1 MKKVCLIL
9 LALLL
14 IGLTAFAVAETKPGE
29 EVTVNLTLTNTEACY
44 VRVLAEYDV
53 DVFELVGYASETGTA
68 GPDGIVVFDTKPLES
83 GVIGSVTLKVKEGAE
98 GGEYAVGGWLEECY
112 DLEENDC
119 EASVTGG
126 TVTVAAAEKP
136 EEPAE
141 EEKAA
146 YTVSD
151 LKYDRPKATGKV
163 EHVKSTPELPV
174 VYARVTFFC
183 TSGDCMS
190 LITKVNED
198 GTFKAGGT
206 GNFVHISVVVL
217 DVNDA
222 YGAIEAIEHAHG
234 NGSLRLK

>member
-1 MKKVCLIL
+1 MNEMKKVCMIL

-14 IGLTAFAVAETKPGE
+14 IGLTAFAAAETKPGE

-53 DVFELVGYASETGTA
+53 DVFELVAYASETGTA

-98 GGEYAVGGWLEECY
+98 GGEYAVGGWTAECY

-119 EASVTGG
+119 EASVSGG
-126 TVTVAAAEKP
+126 SVTVAAE
-136 EEPAE
+136 EEPV

-151 LKYDRPKATGKV
+151 LEYNRPKATGKV
-163 EHVKSTPELPV
+163 EHVKSTPELPA

-183 TSGDCMS
+183 ASGDCMS

-217 DVNDA
+217 DVSDA

-234 NGSLRLK
+234 NGSLKLK